1 VGGVSDAEFGHHKIS
16 GMETVI
22 GVGDASHRTYRLSM
36 KFLALSLFAFA
47 SVTFLAN
54 AAETIIV
61 RAQVVVY
68 GDTSGGVAAAVQ
80 AARMGKDT
88 VLISP
93 VGHLGGM
100 TSSGLGWTDIGRS
113 AILGGIAREFYHR
126 VYLHYQG
133 ERAWKWEKRSDFKN
147 EGQGAP
153 ALDNKTQ
160 LAMTFEPHVAEAV
173 FDGLLKEAGVRVVK
187 GCLDLKNGAAK
198 DGRRITALRLE
209 SGALIEGDIFIDA
222 SYEGDLLPAAGVSFR
237 VGREAN
243 AEFNETGN
251 GNTGPRDT
259 HQMPDGVDPYV
270 VAGDASSG
278 LLPGVN
284 ASIGGPLGS
293 TDERLQSYC
302 YRLTLTD
309 VPANRISI
317 DMPEG
322 YREEDYE
329 LLFRAIEA
337 GHHWPFFTTSWMPN
351 RKTDTNN
358 NGGVSMDYIG
368 GNYLLDESG
377 KTEWSW
383 VTLDHVGRERVAIA
397 HKQWQLGLLWTLQN
411 HPRVPAEI
419 RKRVAQWGLAA
430 DEYEDNGNWPYAIYV
445 REGRRMASD
454 FVMTEDHCRNNLPI
468 DDPIGMG
475 AYTLDSHNTQR
486 CVVDGVVRNEG
497 DAQLRLTDG
506 PYKIAYR
513 AITPHADECE
523 NLLVPWAL
531 SSTHIAFGS
540 IRMEPVF
547 MILSQSAATA
557 ASLAIDEKVAVQ
569 EVSYERLRERLLM
582 DDQRL
587 DTVAK

>member
-1 VGGVSDAEFGHHKIS
+1 MKLFKI
-16 GMETVI
+16 
-22 GVGDASHRTYRLSM
+22 
-36 KFLALSLFAFA
+36 ALILLAFA
-47 SVTFLAN
+47 GVAVAAN
-54 AAETIIV
+54 AAETATV

-126 VYLHYQG
+126 VYLYYQD
-133 ERAWKWEKRSDFKN
+133 ESVWKWEKRADFKN

-153 ALDNKTQ
+153 ALDDKTQ

-173 FDGLLKEAGVRVVK
+173 FDEISAEAGVRVIA
-187 GCLDLKNGAAK
+187 GRIDLANGAIK
-198 DGRRITALRLE
+198 KGRRLTAICLE
-209 SGALIEGDIFIDA
+209 GGATVAGDVFIDA

-243 AEFNETGN
+243 SEFNETGN

-293 TDERLQSYC
+293 ADERLQSYC

-309 VPANRISI
+309 VPANQIAI
-317 DMPEG
+317 AKPEG

-329 LLFRAIEA
+329 PLFRAIEA

-368 GNYLLDESG
+368 GNYRLDANG

-383 VTLDHVGRERVAIA
+383 VTLDHAGRECIA
-397 HKQWQLGLLWTLQN
+397 ETHKQWQLGLLWTLQN
-411 HPRVPAEI
+411 HPRVPDEI
-419 RKRVAQWGLAA
+419 RNRVAPWGLAA
-430 DEYEDNGNWPYAIYV
+430 DEYEDNDHWPYAIYV

-454 FVMTEDHCRNNLPI
+454 FVMSEGHCRNQLPI

-497 DAQLRLTDG
+497 DVQLRLTDG
-506 PYKIAYR
+506 SYKIAYR
-513 AITPHADECE
+513 AITPRADECE

-547 MILSQSAATA
+547 MILGQSAATA
-557 ASLAIDEKVAVQ
+557 ASLAIDEDLSVQ
-569 EVSYERLRERLLM
+569 EVPYEQLRERLLK

-587 DTVAK
+587 EVVAK

>member
-1 VGGVSDAEFGHHKIS
+1 
-16 GMETVI
+16 
-22 GVGDASHRTYRLSM
+22 M
-36 KFLALSLFAFA
+36 KRFQIALTLFAFV
-47 SVTFLAN
+47 SVTFAAL
-54 AAETIIV
+54 AAETTTD

-80 AARMGKDT
+80 AARMGKET

-126 VYLHYQG
+126 VYLSYQD
-133 ERAWKWEKRSDFKN
+133 ESAWKWEKRAEFKN

-153 ALDNKTQ
+153 ALDDKTQ

-173 FDGLLKEAGVRVVK
+173 FDGLLEEAGVRVVA
-187 GCLDLKNGAAK
+187 GRLDLKNGSVK

-209 SGALIEGDIFIDA
+209 SGELIEGDIFIDA

-243 AEFNETGN
+243 SEFSETGN
-251 GNTGPRDT
+251 GNTGPRHT

-270 VAGDASSG
+270 AAGDATSG

-293 TDERLQSYC
+293 ADERLQSYC

-309 VPANRISI
+309 VAANRIAI
-317 DMPEG
+317 AKPEG
-322 YREEDYE
+322 YLEEDYE

-337 GHHWPFFTTSWMPN
+337 GHRWPFFTTSWMPN

-368 GNYLLDESG
+368 GNYKLDEDG
-377 KTEWSW
+377 KTLWSW
-383 VTLDHVGRERVAIA
+383 VTLDHAGRERVAAA
-397 HKQWQLGLLWTLQN
+397 HKKWQLGLLWTLQN

-419 RKRVAQWGLAA
+419 RKRVASWGLAA
-430 DEYEDNGNWPYAIYV
+430 DEYGDNGAWPYVIYV

-454 FVMTEDHCRNNLPI
+454 FVMTESHCRNQLPI

-486 CVVDGVVRNEG
+486 CVIDGVVRNEG
-497 DAQLRLTDG
+497 DVQLRLTDG

-513 AITPHADECE
+513 AIAPRADECE

-557 ASLAIDEKVAVQ
+557 ASLAIDEDIPVQ
-569 EVSYERLRERLLM
+569 EVPYEALQERLLK

-587 DTVAK
+587 EVVAK

>member
-1 VGGVSDAEFGHHKIS
+1 
-16 GMETVI
+16 
-22 GVGDASHRTYRLSM
+22 M
-36 KFLALSLFAFA
+36 KLFPIALALFVFVR
-47 SVTFLAN
+47 VTF
-54 AAETIIV
+54 AAHATKTTTE
-61 RAQVVVY
+61 RAQIVVY

-80 AARMGKDT
+80 AAWMGKDT

-126 VYLHYQG
+126 VYLHYQDNS
-133 ERAWKWEKRSDFKN
+133 AWDWEKRSEFKN

-153 ALDNKTQ
+153 ALDDKTE

-173 FDGLLKEAGVRVVK
+173 FDELLAEAGVRVVA
-187 GCLDLKNGAAK
+187 GRIDLANGGIK
-198 DGRRITALRLE
+198 DGRRLTAIRLE
-209 SGALIEGDIFIDA
+209 GGGTVAGDMFIDA

-243 AEFNETGN
+243 SEFNETGN
-251 GNTGPRDT
+251 GNTGPRST

-270 VAGDASSG
+270 VAGEKSSG

-284 ASIGGPLGS
+284 ASIRGPLGS
-293 TDERLQSYC
+293 ADERLQSYC

-309 VPANRISI
+309 VPANRIAI
-317 DMPEG
+317 PKPEG

-337 GHHWPFFTTSWMPN
+337 GHHWPFFTTSWIPN

-377 KTEWSW
+377 ETEWSW
-383 VTLDHVGRERVAIA
+383 VTLDHAGRERIA
-397 HKQWQLGLLWTLQN
+397 ETHKQWQLGLLWTLQN
-411 HPRVPAEI
+411 HPRAPDEI
-419 RKRVAQWGLAA
+419 RKRVAPWGLAA

-454 FVMTEDHCRNNLPI
+454 FVMTEGHCRNQLQI
-468 DDPIGMG
+468 EDPIGMG

-497 DAQLRLTDG
+497 DVQLRLTDG

-513 AITPHADECE
+513 AITPRADECE

-557 ASLAIDEKVAVQ
+557 ASMAIDEDVAVQ
-569 EVSYERLRERLLM
+569 EVPYERLRERLLK

-587 DTVAK
+587 EVVAK

>member
-1 VGGVSDAEFGHHKIS
+1 MK
-16 GMETVI
+16 
-22 GVGDASHRTYRLSM
+22 RLGIAAM
-36 KFLALSLFAFA
+36 LLAFA
-47 SVTFLAN
+47 GVAFAAQ
-54 AAETIIV
+54 AAETTTD

-126 VYLHYQG
+126 VYLSYQD
-133 ERAWKWEKRSDFKN
+133 ESAWKWERRADFKN

-153 ALDNKTQ
+153 ALDDKTQ

-173 FDGLLKEAGVRVVK
+173 FDGLLEEAGVRVVA
-187 GCLDLKNGAAK
+187 GRLDLKNGAVK
-198 DGRRITALRLE
+198 DGPRITALRLE
-209 SGALIEGDIFIDA
+209 GGTIVEGEVFIDA

-243 AEFNETGN
+243 SEFNETGN
-251 GNTGPRDT
+251 GNTGPHDT
-259 HQMPDGVDPYV
+259 HQMPDDVDPYV

-284 ASIGGPLGS
+284 ASIDGPLGAA
-293 TDERLQSYC
+293 DERLQSYC

-309 VPANRISI
+309 LPANRITI
-317 DMPEG
+317 AKPEDHH
-322 YREEDYE
+322 EEDYE

-337 GHHWPFFTTSWMPN
+337 GHRWPFFTISMMPN

-358 NGGVSMDYIG
+358 NGGVSMDFIG
-368 GNYLLDESG
+368 GNYKLDEDG
-377 KTEWSW
+377 NTEWSW
-383 VTLDHVGRERVAIA
+383 VTLDHAGRERVAAA

-419 RKRVAQWGLAA
+419 RKRVANWGLAA
-430 DEYEDNGNWPYAIYV
+430 DEYGDNGNWPYAIYV

-454 FVMTEDHCRNNLPI
+454 FVMTEGHCRNKLPI

-497 DAQLRLTDG
+497 DVQLRLTDG

-513 AITPHADECE
+513 AITPRADECE

-557 ASLAIDEKVAVQ
+557 ASLAIDAEVAVQ
-569 EVSYERLRERLLM
+569 EVPYEALRERLLK

-587 DTVAK
+587 DVVAK

>member
-1 VGGVSDAEFGHHKIS
+1 
-16 GMETVI
+16 
-22 GVGDASHRTYRLSM
+22 M
-36 KFLALSLFAFA
+36 KPSALALLFAFA
-47 SVTFLAN
+47 SVVSVAFAEETTLA
-54 AAETIIV
+54 AKAIS
-61 RAQVVVY
+61 AQVVVY

-80 AARMGKDT
+80 AARMGKET
-88 VLISP
+88 VLVSP

-113 AILGGIAREFYHR
+113 AILGGVAREFYHR
-126 VYLHYQG
+126 VYLHYQD
-133 ERAWKWEKRSDFKN
+133 EAAWEWEARSDFKN
-147 EGQGAP
+147 VGQGAP
-153 ALDNKTQ
+153 ALDDKTQ
-160 LAMTFEPHVAEAV
+160 LAMTFEPHIAEAV
-173 FDGLLKEAGVRVVK
+173 FDDLLKDADVQVIRGRI
-187 GCLDLKNGAAK
+187 DLADGAVK
-198 DGRRITALRLE
+198 DGRRLTALRLE
-209 SGALIEGDIFIDA
+209 GGGLIEGDVFIDA

-251 GNTGPRDT
+251 GNTGPRRT
-259 HQMPDGVDPYV
+259 HQMPDGVDLYV
-270 VAGDASSG
+270 VVGDASSG
-278 LLPGVN
+278 LLPSVN
-284 ASIGGPLGS
+284 ATIGGPLGS
-293 TDERLQSYC
+293 ADERLQSYC

-309 VPANRISI
+309 VPANRITI
-317 DMPEG
+317 AKPEG
-322 YREEDYE
+322 YREADYE

-337 GHHWPFFTTSWMPN
+337 GHRWPFFTTSLMPN

-358 NGGVSMDYIG
+358 NGGVSMDFIG
-368 GNYLLDESG
+368 GNYQLDEDG
-377 KTEWSW
+377 KTVWSW
-383 VTLDHVGRERVAIA
+383 VTLDHAGRERVAAA
-397 HKQWQLGLLWTLQN
+397 HKKWQLGLLWTLQN

-419 RKRVAQWGLAA
+419 RRRVAPWGLAA
-430 DEYEDNGNWPYAIYV
+430 DEYQDNDTWPYAIYV

-454 FVMTEDHCRNNLPI
+454 FVMTEGHCRNQLPI

-497 DAQLRLTDG
+497 DVQLRLTDG

-513 AITPHADECE
+513 AITPRADECE

-547 MILSQSAATA
+547 LILGQSAATA
-557 ASLAIDEKVAVQ
+557 ASLAIDEVIPVQ
-569 EVSYERLRERLLM
+569 EVSYEALRERLLK

-587 DTVAK
+587 EVVAE

>member
-1 VGGVSDAEFGHHKIS
+1 
-16 GMETVI
+16 
-22 GVGDASHRTYRLSM
+22 M
-36 KFLALSLFAFA
+36 KLFAFTLLAFA
-47 SVTFLAN
+47 SVTFVAN
-54 AAETIIV
+54 AAETTTE

-80 AARMGKDT
+80 AARMGKET
-88 VLISP
+88 VLVSP

-126 VYLHYQG
+126 VYQHYQD
-133 ERAWKWEKRSDFKN
+133 ESSWDWEKRSEFKN

-153 ALDNKTQ
+153 ALDDKTQ

-173 FDGLLKEAGVRVVK
+173 FDGLLKEVDVRVVE
-187 GCLDLKNGAAK
+187 GRLDLKNGAVK
-198 DGRRITALRLE
+198 HGRRITALRLE
-209 SGALIEGDIFIDA
+209 GGAIVEGDVFIDA

-243 AEFNETGN
+243 SEFNETGN
-251 GNTGPRDT
+251 GNTGPRST
-259 HQMPDGVDPYV
+259 HQMPDGVDPHV
-270 VAGDASSG
+270 VAGDKSSG

-293 TDERLQSYC
+293 ADERLQSYC

-309 VPANRISI
+309 LRANRIAI
-317 DMPEG
+317 AKPED
-322 YREEDYE
+322 YREKDYE

-337 GHHWPFFTTSWMPN
+337 GHRWPFFTTSLMPN

-358 NGGVSMDYIG
+358 NGGFSMDYIG
-368 GNYLLDESG
+368 GNYLLDGSG

-383 VTLDHVGRERVAIA
+383 VTLDYAGRERVAAA

-411 HPRVPAEI
+411 HPRVPADI
-419 RKRVAQWGLAA
+419 RKRVANWGLAA
-430 DEYEDNGNWPYAIYV
+430 DEYEGNDNWPYAIYV

-454 FVMTEDHCRNNLPI
+454 FVMTEGHCRNKLPI

-486 CVVDGVVRNEG
+486 CVVDGMVRNEG
-497 DAQLRLTDG
+497 DVQLRLTDG

-513 AITPHADECE
+513 AITPRADQCE

-540 IRMEPVF
+540 IRMEPVL

-569 EVSYERLRERLLM
+569 EVSYERLRGRLLK

-587 DTVAK
+587 EVMAK

>member
-1 VGGVSDAEFGHHKIS
+1 MKLFKI
-16 GMETVI
+16 
-22 GVGDASHRTYRLSM
+22 
-36 KFLALSLFAFA
+36 ALILLAFA
-47 SVTFLAN
+47 GVAVAAN
-54 AAETIIV
+54 AAETATV

-80 AARMGKDT
+80 AARMGKET

-126 VYLHYQG
+126 VYLYYQD
-133 ERAWKWEKRSDFKN
+133 ESVWKWEKRADFKN

-153 ALDNKTQ
+153 ALDDKTQ

-173 FDGLLKEAGVRVVK
+173 FDEISAEAGVRVIA
-187 GCLDLKNGAAK
+187 GRIDLANGAIK
-198 DGRRITALRLE
+198 KGRRLTAICLE
-209 SGALIEGDIFIDA
+209 GGATVAGDVFIDA

-243 AEFNETGN
+243 SEFNETGN

-293 TDERLQSYC
+293 ADERLQSYC

-309 VPANRISI
+309 VPANQIAI
-317 DMPEG
+317 AKPEG

-329 LLFRAIEA
+329 PLFRAIEA

-368 GNYLLDESG
+368 GNYRLDANG
-377 KTEWSW
+377 QTKWSW
-383 VTLDHVGRERVAIA
+383 VTLDHAGRERIA
-397 HKQWQLGLLWTLQN
+397 ETHKQWQLGLLWTLQN
-411 HPRVPAEI
+411 HPRVPDEI
-419 RKRVAQWGLAA
+419 RKRVANWGLAA
-430 DEYEDNGNWPYAIYV
+430 DEYEDNDHWPYAIYV

-454 FVMTEDHCRNNLPI
+454 FVMSEGHCRNQLPI

-497 DAQLRLTDG
+497 DVQLRLTDG

-513 AITPHADECE
+513 AITPRADECE

-557 ASLAIDEKVAVQ
+557 ASLAIDEDLSVQ
-569 EVSYERLRERLLM
+569 EVPYEQLRERLLK

-587 DTVAK
+587 EVVAK